1 MNECMRDQHYGETKS
16 QDRVDFNEGFQKRRN
31 KEKKIKTCG
40 LRVCSIGEILAEGD
54 LASVR

>member
-1 MNECMRDQHYGETKS
+1 MRDQHYGETKS

-40 LRVCSIGEILAEGD
+40 LRVCSNGEILPEGD